1 MAASI
6 TQTSTPTVVSVD
18 VEALTNGYYRV
29 YVANMDGLLSAP
41 AINKVTIS
49 ITRASTVALTCATG
63 ATCVVGDTG
72 PGGGIV
78 FYVGSFTAP
87 GTACNTTCRY
97 LEAAPTGWN
106 TDADPTRT
114 WATNV
119 NSNQSTVV
127 SGAYG
132 LVVGTGYQNS
142 VAIVNQTGNVAAS
155 SAAVLARGY
164 GGGTK
169 SDWFLP
175 SKDEL
180 NEMCFY
186 FSGVA
191 KNGDGRCNGNAS
203 TGRAGVG
210 GFASDY
216 YWSSSELNA
225 DAAWFQK
232 LFSGGFQRNAGK
244 DATIFVRPVRAF

>member
-1 MAASI
+1 
-6 TQTSTPTVVSVD
+6 
-18 VEALTNGYYRV
+18 
-29 YVANMDGLLSAP
+29 
-41 AINKVTIS
+41 
-49 ITRASTVALTCATG
+49 
-63 ATCVVGDTG
+63 
-72 PGGGIV
+72 V
-78 FYVGSFTAP
+78 FYVAASAFT
-87 GTACNTTCRY
+87 TASPNCRTGGCKY
-97 LEAAPTGWN
+97 LEAAPNTWN
-106 TDADPTRT
+106 GGTDPTRA

-119 NSNQSTVV
+119 NSNRTTAVI
-127 SGAYG
+127 GAYG

-164 GGGTK
+164 GGGSK

-210 GFASDY
+210 GFAAVF
-216 YWSSSELNA
+216 YWSSSEGNA
-225 DAAWFQK
+225 SLAWGQD
-232 LFSGGFQRNAGK
+232 FSLGNQSSNSKYFTNY
-244 DATIFVRPVRAF
+244 VRPVRAF